1 MSKKV
6 WDAGELITKT
16 ELDKL
21 LQDLK
26 DEPLY
31 GEMTAITEAYTVLAG
46 DAIILC
52 DTTGGAFT
60 VTLPAA
66 TGSGRIL
73 TFKKTDAA
81 ANAVTLDG
89 AGAETIDGAATNT
102 EIDAQWDTLTI
113 VDGATGA
120 WSIIQHFIAA

>member
-1 MSKKV
+1 MTKKV
-6 WDAGELITKT
+6 WTAGELITKT

-21 LQDLK
+21 LQDLQ

-31 GEMTAITEAYTVLAG
+31 GEVTVVTETYSVLAG
-46 DAIILC
+46 DAIVLV
-52 DTTGGAFT
+52 DSTGGAFT

-73 TFKKTDAA
+73 TFKKTDVA

-102 EIDAQWDTLTI
+102 DIDAQWDTLTI
-113 VDGATGA
+113 VDGASGA
-120 WSIIQHFIAA
+120 WSIIQRFIAA